1 MDLGWGTQLSTLKRP
16 HDAGSLSARPHFMF
30 LGIVGSRF
38 KLCKTWTTASCISHR
53 ILKAGILMVKSQSS
67 KEKIFLLSETSHL
80 FSQGFLPGCTGLQ
93 SCSQAQEEPA
103 GKTLPDSQGQEH
115 LLSYREPGAMGPA
128 IPPYHLR
135 MISLGLTQVHFWE
148 VEEEKKRGLAPV
160 LLVGGEG
167 SLSDM
172 HISIHPIGQR
182 HRKCVRIIHSGAM
195 AHFLVPHHK
204 VNTSHVR

>member
-1 MDLGWGTQLSTLKRP
+1 
-16 HDAGSLSARPHFMF
+16 MF

-67 KEKIFLLSETSHL
+67 KEKIFLLAEKSPPNLSPVLTGLPPGVYRTSIL
-80 FSQGFLPGCTGLQ
+80 LPGPGGACRKDATRLTG
-93 SCSQAQEEPA
+93 AVTGNQE
-103 GKTLPDSQGQEH
+103 
-115 LLSYREPGAMGPA
+115 PA

-135 MISLGLTQVHFWE
+135 MISLGLTQVHSWE
-148 VEEEKKRGLAPV
+148 VEEEKKRGLAPA
-160 LLVGGEG
+160 LFVGGDG